1 MLSIGFNEGMTMQN
15 AAALTLTG
23 SGSTISIGAVQ
34 APVTAD
40 WEGRLRR
47 LQRSKAASRAL
58 RAAPCVLALLA
69 SGAMTL
75 ALFRFWET
83 LGAMGAWGYAGVFV
97 AELAN
102 SASILIP
109 LPAHNYALAL
119 SLSLNPLI
127 LGVAGGVGAG
137 LGEITG
143 YIVGRNGRKA
153 VSENRLMKRFTG
165 LIERRLGLALFVFS
179 AIPAPFDFAGMV
191 AGATKY
197 PLHRFLLLVT
207 AGKILKVTGIALL
220 GYYGLSAIMP
230 SFG

>member
-1 MLSIGFNEGMTMQN
+1 MVGATIGFGCVCNPPEPVIQARMLSIRFNDGMTMQN
-15 AAALTLTG
+15 ATALTLTG
-23 SGSTISIGAVQ
+23 SGSTISIGAGQ

-40 WEGRLRR
+40 WEARLRR
-47 LQRSKAASRAL
+47 LRQSKAAARAL
-58 RAAPCVLALLA
+58 KAAPCVLALLA

-75 ALFRFWET
+75 ALFRFWEM

-109 LPAHNYALAL
+109 LPAHNLAMVL
-119 SLSLNPLI
+119 GLSLNPLI

-143 YIVGRNGRKA
+143 YVVGRSGSKV
-153 VSENRLMKRFTG
+153 VSENRLMKRFTA
-165 LIERRLGLALFVFS
+165 LIEHRLGLALFVFS

-191 AGATKY
+191 A
-197 PLHRFLLLVT
+197 
-207 AGKILKVTGIALL
+207 
-220 GYYGLSAIMP
+220 
-230 SFG
+230 

>member
-1 MLSIGFNEGMTMQN
+1 MQN
-15 AAALTLTG
+15 AAALTLAG
-23 SGSTISIGAVQ
+23 SGSTISIGAGQ

-40 WEGRLRR
+40 WEARLRR
-47 LQRSKAASRAL
+47 LQRSKAATRAL
-58 RAAPCVLALLA
+58 KATPAVLALLA

-75 ALFRFWET
+75 ALFRFWEA
-83 LGAMGAWGYAGVFV
+83 LGAMGAWGYAGVFL

-127 LGVAGGVGAG
+127 LGVAGGIGAG

-143 YIVGRNGRKA
+143 YMVGRSGRKA
-153 VSENRLMKRFTG
+153 VSENRLMKRFTA
-165 LIERRLGLALFVFS
+165 LIENRLGLTLFVFS
-179 AIPAPFDFAGMV
+179 AVPAPFDFAGMV
-191 AGATKY
+191 AGAAKY